1 MATPVG
7 LPKELSNE
15 IAYSLPPSV
24 SSYALKVIPS
34 NLSQIASST
43 QALPTA
49 AGPAQ
54 LSGTSSNIILDIPC
68 GQSKSQF
75 LDPRFSMVNF
85 RVRYSITNAP
95 VNTTISNAQ
104 LRSHAMAFF
113 DRMYI
118 QSNGVVLDDVT
129 NYGVV
134 ADMLVQNE
142 ISVSERDTLSAMY
155 GFAYEGAT
163 ANALNSNQ
171 GHKIAGIDGASPTAA
186 IDRYYSYSVPILN
199 SLIGRGADK
208 FLNHGALSNL
218 QLVLQTSAIIPV
230 TFVMGAPGST
240 PTAAIVQVT
249 MDNISLN
256 LQVVDVGQE
265 GLRMLNKGGAQ
276 YYSGITY
283 RASTST
289 LPASTSGS
297 VSLLTGIRGSSVR
310 ALFFRASEAATLSTA
325 GCVNSIYDSKM
336 LLSTSTAWNINGQLY
351 PSNPVDFCRNPA
363 KVLAD
368 TQQAIGN
375 FNTYE
380 FKSGL
385 VPSQY
390 FITIPGG
397 SAPTDSDAVLAV
409 AGNASSATNQAQFCY
424 GLSLEKVAKAG
435 ILDGLNL
442 QSGNTFLNLTLAG
455 SNTNSVT
462 VFFIAKMD
470 IIYVLDSATG
480 TISVRM

>member
-1 MATPVG
+1 MATPIG
-7 LPKELSNE
+7 FPKELSNE
-15 IAYSLPPSV
+15 IAFSLPPSV

-34 NLSQIASST
+34 NLSQVASAQQT
-43 QALPTA
+43 VTA
-49 AGPAQ
+49 TAVQQ
-54 LSGTSSNIILDIPC
+54 LSGTSSNIIIDIPC

-75 LDPRFSMVNF
+75 ADPRFTMLNF
-85 RVRYSITNAP
+85 RVKYSVISAVTQAFTNF
-95 VNTTISNAQ
+95 Q
-104 LRSHAMAFF
+104 LRSHAASFF

-129 NYGVV
+129 NYGVI

-142 ISVSERDTLSAMY
+142 INVAERDGLAAMY
-155 GFAYEGAT
+155 GFQYEAAAT
-163 ANALNSNQ
+163 GSLNSNQ
-171 GHKIAGIDGASPTAA
+171 GHKVLGIDGATVSGAL
-186 IDRYYSYSVPILN
+186 DRYYSYSIPIMN
-199 SLIGRGADK
+199 SLIGKGADK

-218 QLVLQTSAIIPV
+218 QLVMQTSAILPITIV
-230 TFVMGAPGST
+230 TAGAG
-240 PTAAIVQVT
+240 TAAVVQVT

-256 LQVVDVGQE
+256 MQVVDVGQE
-265 GLRMLNKGGAQ
+265 GLRMLNKGGMQ

-289 LPASTSGS
+289 LPALTSGS

-310 ALFFRASEAATLSTA
+310 ALFFRATEASTLSLA
-325 GCVNSIYDSKM
+325 GCANNVYDSKM
-336 LLSTSTAWNINGQLY
+336 LTSTSTAWNINGQLY
-351 PSNPVDFCRNPA
+351 PSNPVDFLRNPA
-363 KVLAD
+363 KALAD

-390 FITIPGG
+390 FKYIPLGAG
-397 SAPTDSDAVLAV
+397 STLPTDADAVFLIA
-409 AGNASSATNQAQFCY
+409 NATASTAENQCQFCY

-442 QSGNTFLNLTLAG
+442 QSGNTFLNLQLAT
-455 SNTNSVT
+455 TNLTSVT

-480 TISVRM
+480 QISVRF

>member
-7 LPKELSNE
+7 FPKELSNE
-15 IAYSLPPSV
+15 IAFSLPPSV

-34 NLSQIASST
+34 NLSQVASAQQTLTAS
-43 QALPTA
+43 QAAL
-49 AGPAQ
+49 Q

-75 LDPRFSMVNF
+75 IDPRFTMLNF
-85 RVRYSITNAP
+85 RVRYSIGASASAAIIT
-95 VNTTISNAQ
+95 SAQ

-134 ADMLVQNE
+134 CDMLVQNE
-142 ISVSERDTLSAMY
+142 LNVAERDALAAMY
-155 GFAYEGAT
+155 GFQYEIAT
-163 ANALNSNQ
+163 GNALNCNQ
-171 GHKIAGIDGASPTAA
+171 GHKIAGIDATTVTGAV
-186 IDRYYSYSVPILN
+186 DRYYSYSVPILN
-199 SLIGRGADK
+199 SLIGKGSDK

-218 QLVLQTSAIIPV
+218 QLVLQTSAILPI
-230 TFVMGAPGST
+230 TFVTGNAT
-240 PTAAIVQVT
+240 TAAVFQATI
-249 MDNISLN
+249 DNISLN
-256 LQVVDVGQE
+256 MQVVDVGME

-297 VSLLTGIRGSSVR
+297 VSLLTGIRASSVR
-310 ALFFRASEAATLSTA
+310 ALFFRACEASTLGTA
-325 GCVNSIYDSKM
+325 GCINGIYDSKM
-336 LLSTSTAWNINGQLY
+336 LSSTSTAWNINGQLY
-351 PSNPVDFCRNPA
+351 PSNPVDFVRNPA
-363 KVLAD
+363 KALAD

-390 FITIPGG
+390 FKVIPG
-397 SAPTDSDAVLAV
+397 SALPTDADAVFSLA
-409 AGNASSATNQAQFCY
+409 NSTASSVENQCQFCY
-424 GLSLEKVAKAG
+424 GLSLEKVAKIG

-442 QSGNTFLNLTLAG
+442 QSGNTFLNLTLA
-455 SNTNSVT
+455 STNTNSVT
-462 VFFIAKMD
+462 VFFISKMD
-470 IIYVLDSATG
+470 IIYVLDTATG
-480 TISVRM
+480 SLSVRM